1 MQITE
6 DCWLIDAFGWLV
18 TFCWLEGT
26 AAADKSLALILWVET
41 EPLTGTGAGGL
52 GGEGS
57 WVRGVME
64 DMSLASM
71 EELELGSGLKF

>member
-1 MQITE
+1 M
-6 DCWLIDAFGWLV
+6 

-64 DMSLASM
+64 DRSLASM
-71 EELELGSGLKF
+71 EELELGSGLKFKFKGK